1 MVCDDDDDDADDDD
15 EHSTDTYLVLWL
27 LYVFDDIKDVNF
39 GVQQAWVST

>member
-1 MVCDDDDDDADDDD
+1 MSLRRWSFRGVVFMIG
-15 EHSTDTYLVLWL
+15 TDTYLILWL

>member
-1 MVCDDDDDDADDDD
+1 MLLNIV
-15 EHSTDTYLVLWL
+15 HTYLILWP